1 MRDDVES
8 FLVSLSRLQ
17 EKKLQILRK
26 LILSDS
32 DKLFFLKAQNTEKLL
47 PAIEED
53 GRFVSEIDDIDFDIS
68 QTIDRLIY
76 ILGIK
81 KEFFL
86 KYLAAINEPLPS
98 GIIAVR
104 QEIKS
109 AIKEYLERH
118 EQLLKLMESISSEIS
133 KDINEIKKI
142 EGLDIKKIMKEFE
155 L

>member
-8 FLVSLSRLQ
+8 FLVTLSRLQ
-17 EKKLQILRK
+17 ERKLQILRK

-53 GRFVSEIDDIDFDIS
+53 GRFVSEIDDIDFEIS
-68 QTIDRLIY
+68 QIIDRLIC

-81 KEFFL
+81 KEFFFNQ
-86 KYLAAINEPLPS
+86 LAAINKPLPS

-109 AIKEYLERH
+109 AMKEYLARH
-118 EQLLKLMESISSEIS
+118 ELLLKLMESISSEIS
-133 KDINEIKKI
+133 RDIDEIKKI
-142 EGLDIKKIMKEFE
+142 DGLDIKKIMKEFD